1 MSASES
7 RLENPLLQQATGQDP
22 IKAITEDHALLQTVE
37 RIMLV
42 KRVLD

>member
-7 RLENPLLQQATGQDP
+7 RLENPLLQATGQDP